1 MLRLQKKRFDFKF
14 SNLQALQ
21 VPKGWD
27 RLLVSMVSIE
37 TGKTVAKSGRAVVRN
52 GSCRWTETLSESITT
67 ISQLDTSKENQD
79 FIFKFVVAMVK
90 IQCSVAQ
97 EKPREERLEDTG
109 LYAEHFN
116 LAYIDV
122 ENKSDASSVHHPD
135 SPSHTAESSNKDLR
149 LSASGSH
156 CSFDSPRSMD
166 SSLSR
171 ENSSRDNNLTNSS
184 GSLNGREDM
193 ASSFHD
199 PSGLDHFSFNSKS
212 STAPRQPQSK
222 RDEHYSLFSSSVA
235 SSPSWNG
242 RSPKRLP
249 ESGEFSTE
257 ELRAQAK
264 MWEQNARKLMAD
276 VEKLQEDISD
286 RSIQQAR
293 LEKELSESRAEC
305 DGVKMEMQQQKIL
318 LEESPINQLASE
330 SANFQSLEL
339 ENILQELESEIKYQ
353 KESNA
358 DLALQ
363 LKKTQE
369 SNMELVST
377 LLELEDTVEGQKMEI
392 ANLSKLQS
400 KNKVSRPLLFS
411 EEDESRHVFVKNSRN
426 VICNWDMEGT
436 SVYEPGD
443 HAPFFSEPEDNRGVE
458 VEGLQSHESQKNLK
472 STIRVL
478 ERSLE
483 QKVEEL
489 QFEQSFHIESMKNQE
504 LEWKARVAQKE
515 EVIAKLEANLSKAL
529 DPLDFGNQGE
539 STHVKEIEVLKLK
552 MEELEKDCSELTNE
566 NLQLLLKLKE
576 SQKDP
581 STFGDSLEKSRQIDG
596 ELLKYRVKSEEQ
608 ESQIA
613 ELKLQLKSLQEREV
627 VANDCLLG
635 SCKDMNTSGSH
646 SDHNMSEPLQDMS
659 IVLSEVDKLK
669 SYNLMKDQEVEALKL
684 DKKVLESQISNLQIE
699 KHQLEEKMDVMF
711 IEDSATSRCFDD
723 SGDEMTMFSSS
734 MSSQVSARQSPG
746 LERCKSELEAHL
758 TEMEKENVQ
767 LYERICG
774 LEAQLR
780 YLTDESQ
787 LNRLEVEI
795 SQSDAMNLKE
805 EIGRLKGELEVQKV
819 DLRQKTQNVH
829 KQWLEMQEECESL
842 KMENLKLLSS
852 SGSLKEECSLLQ
864 KSNLE
869 LKKQKTLLH
878 EQCSVLEA
886 ELKDSEKVVK
896 DMFKEVEA
904 LEGKYDSLLEEIS
917 SKERAFILE
926 LDTLVHDNRTQKHTL
941 AAEMSF
947 LSQMNQEKTVLVE
960 NLQSEVELL
969 TAKISATHDEQEI
982 NGSEALLEVSRLRA
996 VKAALEAT
1004 LKDAQQ
1010 KLRLSETNFSTLQME
1025 SDIKLQELRDELE
1038 ACNQKEEVLA
1048 ADNEKLLELVED
1060 VNSSKEKQRGTI
1072 RWLELKLK
1080 AAEYEKLQVAEEIS
1094 NLEVQMH
1101 KTTLLQEENLALK
1114 KSLNEVKFENQ
1125 RLQASVEILSEDYE
1139 GLKIEKMAT
1148 AQKISKMEK
1157 ALTELEECKR
1167 SKASLEEKVFR
1178 IELDLTAREA
1188 QGGQDAEL
1196 KNELARVKITN
1207 SGLFRRI
1214 RHLEEE
1220 KQEHLKRA
1228 QTLEKALKQ
1237 TKGIKFH
1244 HHDSSN
1250 PGSPSSSESTD
1261 THNNG
1266 PEDTEAQTKPTSKKG
1281 NLVRGTDPWSQIEL
1295 LENELV
1301 EALEANEMYKSQLK
1315 SLLTGPSKDSPNSI
1329 RQWLDEE
1336 EGESGTRSSSV
1347 ASELKD
1353 LQERYSHMSLK
1364 YAEVEAERAQLVLKL
1379 RSDNSGKRMLS
1390 S

>member
-1 MLRLQKKRFDFKF
+1 MSRFQKKRFEFKI

-27 RLLVSMVSIE
+27 RLLVSMVSTE

-52 GSCRWTETLSESITT
+52 GSCRWTETLSESVST
-67 ISQLDTSKENQD
+67 IETSKENQE
-79 FIFKFVVAMVK
+79 FIFKFVVAMGARNGILGEATFNLANYKSSKTAVSVSFPLKKCTHGTVLQVK
-90 IQCSVAQ
+90 IQCSVTH
-97 EKPREERLEDTG
+97 EKPREEQLADTG

-122 ENKSDASSVHHPD
+122 ENKSDASSVHQPD
-135 SPSHTAESSNKDLR
+135 SPSHTPESSNKDLKF
-149 LSASGSH
+149 SASGSL

-166 SSLSR
+166 SGLSR
-171 ENSSRDNNLTNSS
+171 ENSSRENNLTNNSC
-184 GSLNGREDM
+184 SLNGREDL
-193 ASSFHD
+193 ASNFHD
-199 PSGLDHFSFNSKS
+199 PSGLDHFSFTSNPSA
-212 STAPRQPQSK
+212 APRVPQSK
-222 RDEHYSLFSSSVA
+222 RDDYGLISSSVT

-242 RSPKRLP
+242 KSPKR
-249 ESGEFSTE
+249 EDSTE

-276 VEKLQEDISD
+276 VEKFQEDISVY
-286 RSIQQAR
+286 SKQQAC
-293 LEKELSESRAEC
+293 LEEELSGSRREC
-305 DGVKMEMQQQKIL
+305 DGLKKEMQQLKIL
-318 LEESPINQLASE
+318 LEESE
-330 SANFQSLEL
+330 SS
-339 ENILQELESEIKYQ
+339 ELESEIKFQ
-353 KESNA
+353 KETNA

-377 LLELEDTVEGQKMEI
+377 LLELEDTVEAQKMEI
-392 ANLSKLQS
+392 ANLSQ
-400 KNKVSRPLLFS
+400 NKVCRPLLYG

-426 VICNWDMEGT
+426 VICNWDMEGS
-436 SVYEPGD
+436 SVDE
-443 HAPFFSEPEDNRGVE
+443 PFFSEPEGNRG
-458 VEGLQSHESQKNLK
+458 SQKNLK
-472 STIRVL
+472 STIKVL

-489 QFEQSFHIESMKNQE
+489 QFERTFQSDSMKNRE

-515 EVIAKLEANLSKAL
+515 EAILILEAKLSEALPE
-529 DPLDFGNQGE
+529 DRGE
-539 STHVKEIEVLKLK
+539 SKEIEVLKLK

-576 SQKDP
+576 SHKDP
-581 STFGDSLEKSRQIDG
+581 PSDSLSNEYLKKKKSEIDG
-596 ELLKYRVKSEEQ
+596 ELLQYRVKAEEQ
-608 ESQIA
+608 EGQIA
-613 ELKLQLKSLQEREV
+613 ELKMQLKSLQEREV
-627 VANDCLLG
+627 VASDCLLG
-635 SCKDMNTSGSH
+635 SCNNMNTCGSH
-646 SDHNMSEPLQDMS
+646 SD
-659 IVLSEVDKLK
+659 
-669 SYNLMKDQEVEALKL
+669 QEFEALKL
-684 DKKVLESQISNLQIE
+684 DKKKLECDISNLVME
-699 KHQLEEKMDVMF
+699 KQRLEEKMDAMLM
-711 IEDSATSRCFDD
+711 EDSATSRCFDD

-734 MSSQVSARQSPG
+734 MSSQVSARHSSPG

-787 LNRLEVEI
+787 LNRLEVEM
-795 SQSDAMNLKE
+795 SQSEAMNLKE
-805 EIGRLKGELEVQKV
+805 EIGRLKGELELQKF
-819 DLRQKTQNVH
+819 DLRHKTQNVH
-829 KQWLEMQEECESL
+829 NQWLEMQQECESL
-842 KMENLKLLSS
+842 KMENLKLLTSS
-852 SGSLKEECSLLQ
+852 ASLKEECSLLQ
-864 KSNLE
+864 KSNVE
-869 LKKQKTLLH
+869 LKKQKALLH

-886 ELKDSEKVVK
+886 ELKDSEKVVM
-896 DMFKEVEA
+896 DLFNQVEA
-904 LEGKYDSLLEEIS
+904 LEGKYDSLVEEIS

-926 LDTLVHDNRTQKHTL
+926 LDTLVHDNKKL
-941 AAEMSF
+941 AAEMS
-947 LSQMNQEKTVLVE
+947 LLDQMCQEKMVLVE
-960 NLQSEVELL
+960 NLQLL
-969 TAKISATHDEQEI
+969 TANQEI
-982 NGSEALLEVSRLRA
+982 SGSDSEAMLEVSRMRA
-996 VKAALEAT
+996 DKATLEAN

-1010 KLRLSETNFSTLQME
+1010 KLKLSETNFSTHQME
-1025 SDIKLQELRDELE
+1025 SELKLQQVRDELE
-1038 ACNQKEEVLA
+1038 ACKQKEEVLA

-1094 NLEVQMH
+1094 SLEGQMR

-1125 RLQASVEILSEDYE
+1125 RLQASLEILSEDYE
-1139 GLKIEKMAT
+1139 GVKNEKMVA
-1148 AQKISKMEK
+1148 AQKISNMEK
-1157 ALTELEECKR
+1157 ALMELEECKR

-1220 KQEHLKRA
+1220 KQQHLTQV
-1228 QTLEKALKQ
+1228 QTLDKALKQ
-1237 TKGIKFH
+1237 TKYN

-1250 PGSPSSSESTD
+1250 PSSPASSESGD
-1261 THNNG
+1261 IHNNG
-1266 PEDTEAQTKPTSKKG
+1266 LEYTEASTKPTCKKG
-1281 NLVRGTDPWSQIEL
+1281 NPVDPWSQIQL

-1301 EALEANEMYKSQLK
+1301 EALEANDMYKSQLK
-1315 SLLTGPSKDSPNSI
+1315 SLLTGQSKDPANST
-1329 RQWLDEE
+1329 RQWLEE
-1336 EGESGTRSSSV
+1336 EGESVDGAKSSL

-1353 LQERYSHMSLK
+1353 LQERFSHMSLK
-1364 YAEVEAERAQLVLKL
+1364 YAEVEAERAQLVLKF
-1379 RSDNSGKRMLS
+1379 RSDVSGKRVPS